1 MYHDEM
7 FVTWKTFIHFT
18 AITTIQLISNTW
30 KHIFS
35 FKHTMSMQS
44 QAANTAVLL
53 WFECLNVQQT
63 SQEAKNFTQ
72 FFPNKQ
78 CKVSNAAACR

>member
-44 QAANTAVLL
+44 QVANTAVLL

-63 SQEAKNFTQ
+63 SQEDKKLYSV
-72 FFPNKQ
+72 FPQ
-78 CKVSNAAACR
+78 QTV